1 MSLSGCMASCRM
13 RQKTKKESAEKALA
27 NVRKE
32 MARPRVAES
41 AQKKVTNTANNGFSR
56 RD

>member
-13 RQKTKKESAEKALA
+13 PQKTKKESAKKALA

-32 MARPRVAES
+32 MARPRVVVS
-41 AQKKVTNTANNGFSR
+41 AHKTVGNAGTNGIAR

>member
-1 MSLSGCMASCRM
+1 MPLSGCMASCRM
-13 RQKTKKESAEKALA
+13 RQKTKKESAKKALA

-41 AQKKVTNTANNGFSR
+41 AQKTVANAANNGIAR